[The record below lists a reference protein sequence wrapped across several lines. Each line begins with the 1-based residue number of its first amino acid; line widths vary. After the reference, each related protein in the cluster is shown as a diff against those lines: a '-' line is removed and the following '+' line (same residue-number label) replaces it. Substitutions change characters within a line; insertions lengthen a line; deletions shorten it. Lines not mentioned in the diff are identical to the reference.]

1 MEYTSEREEVDDATW
16 EAQVFTPA
24 PLIMDQWGI
33 GVGGPQ
39 TMPHAEPNPGLF
51 EAVEA

>member
-1 MEYTSEREEVDDATW
+1 MKWSLLFACVCSLAVQ
-16 EAQVFTPA
+16 AQVFTPA
-24 PLIMDQWGI
+24 PLVMDQWGI